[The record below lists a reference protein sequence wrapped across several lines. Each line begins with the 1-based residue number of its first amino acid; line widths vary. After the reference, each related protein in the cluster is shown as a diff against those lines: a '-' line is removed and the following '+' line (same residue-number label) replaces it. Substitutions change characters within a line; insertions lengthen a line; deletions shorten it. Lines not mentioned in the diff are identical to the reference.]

1 MGLAASQARLLL
13 LTARKSDLEYRAQMI
28 SQSKLRLAMETEGI
42 ARNYTKAL
50 NDTCLTFDKIVD
62 VNTGTK
68 AQSVL
73 TYEDFCSEA
82 NATGTYRIVE
92 AATGKVVYIN
102 ENEVTRYIN
111 PDSPTYKTVTGS
123 GTAEDPYEFG
133 DFHDPGQATNEDGT
147 PKTDANG
154 NPVKNPTKYD
164 QDCATYLNNNMVKYE
179 GLNNTDYFQQLLQSG
194 VLIIEKCETSN
205 TPVTGENGQE
215 LVNNPTANEQ
225 VRLTYQNY
233 KWSSVSLNE
242 LSDVSTTYNTQND
255 AQAEAEYQYQS
266 LRVQSKDKQLDVEL
280 KQIETQQKA
289 CESELESVKK
299 VIQKNVET
307 SFKYFS

>member
-92 AATGKVVYIN
+92 AATGKVVYFN

-111 PDSPTYKTVTGS
+111 PDSPKYKEVTGS
-123 GTAEDPYEFG
+123 GTADDPYEYGGFL
-133 DFHDPGQATNEDGT
+133 DKD
-147 PKTDANG
+147 G
-154 NPVKNPTKYD
+154 NPVADGTASKYD
-164 QDCATYLNNNMVKYE
+164 QDCATYLNNNMVRYE

-194 VLIIEKCETSN
+194 VLIIEKCETTN
-205 TPVTGENGQE
+205 TAVTGENGQE
-215 LVNNPTANEQ
+215 LVNKPTENEE